1 MSGEHGPPE
10 PVEQIPASDWTD
22 MDLLTR
28 DLADELLQREI
39 AAEANVLSRNRNDAS
54 LSEAERAASVE
65 LRTRRIDAMRRRR
78 QDLADNPAPRIDP
91 LD

>member
-1 MSGEHGPPE
+1 MSGEYSPVE

-28 DLADELLQREI
+28 ELADELLQREI
-39 AAEANVLSRNRNDAS
+39 AAETEVLSRTRNDAS

-65 LRTRRIDAMRRRR
+65 LRARRIDAMRRRR
-78 QDLADNPAPRIDP
+78 DNLADDIAPRIDR